1 MVLPNL
7 DISKKVKLAFSKD
20 AETDQLGL
28 PVLLSV
34 AGVVIV
40 FFLAAATGLE
50 HWLDSTSGPMKV
62 ETAVTI
68 PEGENRDAFAGLSNQ
83 INALHS
89 KIEKLEM
96 DYERVNAANK
106 SLSVRLQQLET
117 ELGPYTASISPRQ
130 PMPLNQSVAGT
141 AKRDN
146 LSTHFKAAAT
156 QPSPSPSGVTSDP
169 DVVTTVRVGRRS
181 TQTLFALKLPSFR
194 SVRELSSGW
203 RNIRNRSGNTL
214 TGLEPRSFATR
225 DQNARTIYQLLA
237 GPIRNAA
244 DAAVRCARLNE
255 IGVNCETTL
264 FAGERVTSLTAN

>member
-62 ETAVTI
+62 EKAVTI
-68 PEGENRDAFAGLSNQ
+68 PEGKNSEVYAKLFNQ
-83 INALHS
+83 IEALHS
-89 KIEKLEM
+89 KIAKLEM

-106 SLSVRLQQLET
+106 SLSVRLQQLES
-117 ELGPYTASISPRQ
+117 ELGPYTASVTPRQ
-130 PMPLNQSVAGT
+130 PMPLNQEVAGT
-141 AKRDN
+141 GKRDN
-146 LSTHFKAAAT
+146 LSTHFKAAGT
-156 QPSPSPSGVTSDP
+156 PQQQPGPAIDP

-181 TQTLFALKLPSFR
+181 TQTLFALRLPSFR

-225 DQNARTIYQLLA
+225 DQNSRTIYQLLA

-244 DAAVRCARLNE
+244 DAAIRCARLNE
-255 IGVNCETTL
+255 IGVSCETAL